1 MKTYNFTLA
10 HDVSVYGTVEV
21 EADNLADAVEKVRAD
36 IEGKQTM
43 WDLVS
48 DVDYTTSYGFRIVT
62 ADDVDTDETVINNV
76 ALTEAGESIPL
87 SSMEVLAAI
96 AAKRINN

>member
-10 HDVSVYGTVEV
+10 HDVSVYGHVEV

-36 IEGKQTM
+36 LEGKQTV

-48 DVDYTTSYGFRIVT
+48 DVDYSTSCNFRVVATDVGVT
-62 ADDVDTDETVINNV
+62 NITGHIQISEKDEST
-76 ALTEAGESIPL
+76 PL
-87 SSMEVLAAI
+87 SSMEVLAAV
-96 AAKRINN
+96 AAIRINK